1 MVDAFLLPFL
11 SFPPSNFF
19 EWYLSVECKVL
30 LIIDRIFL
38 AFLKKKMPILEFG
51 YQNFTSILLYIKI
64 TSVNVSFKA
73 QVAQCTQDFKNY
85 EE

>member
-1 MVDAFLLPFL
+1 
-11 SFPPSNFF
+11 
-19 EWYLSVECKVL
+19 
-30 LIIDRIFL
+30 
-38 AFLKKKMPILEFG
+38 MPILEFG
-51 YQNFTSILLYIKI
+51 YQNFTSILLYITI